1 MSTEKVWERIASDPE
16 NRIFRTLDSSWFIDN
31 GVKIERFDKDGSVRI
46 MNTMTASDFYEPITS
61 EQSLFFNN
69 IGWEAG
75 CLKVNID
82 VCDRKLGIID
92 MSEKIAKKIKGR
104 FLICIWLTILFVAL
118 KVTGVIAW
126 SWLWVLSPFL
136 INECLSILMFL
147 IGITLIKI
155 ASVLPD
161 GK

>member
-1 MSTEKVWERIASDPE
+1 MDAKPAATTVLHIV
-16 NRIFRTLDSSWFIDN
+16 LN
-31 GVKIERFDKDGSVRI
+31 GVSGKQNLPESPHH
-46 MNTMTASDFYEPITS
+46 NLSP
-61 EQSLFFNN
+61 FFH
-69 IGWEAG
+69 ISQFQ
-75 CLKVNID
+75 
-82 VCDRKLGIID
+82 RIID

-155 ASVLPD
+155 ASVPPD

>member
-1 MSTEKVWERIASDPE
+1 MSTEKVWDRIASDPE

-61 EQSLFFNN
+61 EQSLFFEN

-82 VCDRKLGIID
+82 VCDRKLSIINNMIRISEFNPD
-92 MSEKIAKKIKGR
+92 SYDIESLKRRSLKLSEKKETFFRRLEKI
-104 FLICIWLTILFVAL
+104 L
-118 KVTGVIAW
+118 K
-126 SWLWVLSPFL
+126 SL
-136 INECLSILMFL
+136 
-147 IGITLIKI
+147 
-155 ASVLPD
+155 
-161 GK
+161 

>member
-1 MSTEKVWERIASDPE
+1 MSTEKVWDKIASDPE

-82 VCDRKLGIID
+82 VCDRKLSIINNMIRISEFNPD
-92 MSEKIAKKIKGR
+92 SYDIESLKRRSLKLSEKKETFFRRLEKI
-104 FLICIWLTILFVAL
+104 L
-118 KVTGVIAW
+118 K
-126 SWLWVLSPFL
+126 SL
-136 INECLSILMFL
+136 
-147 IGITLIKI
+147 
-155 ASVLPD
+155 
-161 GK
+161 

>member
-82 VCDRKLGIID
+82 VCDRKLSIINNMIRISEFNPD
-92 MSEKIAKKIKGR
+92 SYDIESLKRRSLKLSEKKETFFRRLEKI
-104 FLICIWLTILFVAL
+104 L
-118 KVTGVIAW
+118 K
-126 SWLWVLSPFL
+126 SL
-136 INECLSILMFL
+136 
-147 IGITLIKI
+147 
-155 ASVLPD
+155 
-161 GK
+161 

>member
-1 MSTEKVWERIASDPE
+1 
-16 NRIFRTLDSSWFIDN
+16 
-31 GVKIERFDKDGSVRI
+31 
-46 MNTMTASDFYEPITS
+46 
-61 EQSLFFNN
+61 
-69 IGWEAG
+69 
-75 CLKVNID
+75 
-82 VCDRKLGIID
+82 